1 MFQISVRL
9 LDMRLLLRNYPCKL
23 IPLFLL
29 LDGLMVCQVHLLII
43 ILGLNDMHRVLLM
56 NEVST
61 KWNSDVPVLN
71 YHCRRELVVA
81 CHEDAVDR
89 HLVQVQVEVGRG
101 RRPVYLGTLLRFSG
115 G

>member
-56 NEVST
+56 NEVLWRRVYCIQLS
-61 KWNSDVPVLN
+61 KLLLN
-71 YHCRRELVVA
+71 LRNEFGVDLVN
-81 CHEDAVDR
+81 DNDDS
-89 HLVQVQVEVGRG
+89 
-101 RRPVYLGTLLRFSG
+101 RF
-115 G
+115 